1 MTKSGNSICLG
12 SKCWDCLVGVM
23 WIEAKWLNCQGQCLW
38 TKCGLSSDLWVEVL
52 TTKCESVWVSHLQE
66 YRVRQDGEALVPML
80 GLMPSI
86 EEIAIQIYLSPS
98 MCKQEKLY
106 KHAVKRDDIKARV
119 DGVNHHQEPDLPDL
133 IVNFL
138 TFKILINIYCLFH
151 AIHSILL

>member
-1 MTKSGNSICLG
+1 M
-12 SKCWDCLVGVM
+12 
-23 WIEAKWLNCQGQCLW
+23 
-38 TKCGLSSDLWVEVL
+38 
-52 TTKCESVWVSHLQE
+52 WVSHLQE

-119 DGVNHHQEPDLPDL
+119 DVNYHQEPDLPDL